1 MFECY
6 KTIIT
11 THFFKKDKM
20 ACQSNLSFSW
30 LLIEK
35 CQIRGAKLKNNFFT
49 RRKII
54 TFYSRMEKHK
64 IFEKKKDFLPYLVI
78 MLAPLR
84 DKVASLCNS

>member
-1 MFECY
+1 M
-6 KTIIT
+6 T
-11 THFFKKDKM
+11 
-20 ACQSNLSFSW
+20 CQSDLSFSW
-30 LLIEK
+30 LLIGK

>member
-1 MFECY
+1 MFEYY

-20 ACQSNLSFSW
+20 ACQSDLSFSW
-30 LLIEK
+30 LLIKK

-64 IFEKKKDFLPYLVI
+64 IFEKKKDFLPYVVI